1 MSRRAII
8 SDVHSNLVALE
19 AVLADIAAQKV
30 DAIVCLGDIC
40 GYGPEPV
47 ECINLVREKA
57 FWTLKGNHDEA
68 LFVEPRDFGPNARA
82 AIEWQRKVLEPKD
95 SSTDEDIER
104 WEWLKTL
111 PPLRREKNVLFVH
124 ASPRDPIY
132 EYVLREDFHDSGL
145 GPTQRAKDIFAAMD
159 WLCFCGHS
167 HRPGVVAEDY
177 KWWRP
182 SELENGSCV
191 IKPGF
196 KTIVNVGSVGQP
208 RDNLPSA
215 CYVIFDYE
223 EPQDTAR
230 APIGPTGSGTM
241 IQIRKPEEKK
251 GSLEDTRFGEDLQ
264 QARNTAL
271 LKAPRVTFRRVE
283 YDIAE
288 EQARFRKVPEL
299 PENNSLRL
307 SKGL

>member
-1 MSRRAII
+1 MPRRAII
-8 SDVHSNLVALE
+8 SDVHSNLPALE
-19 AVLADIAAQKV
+19 AVLADIEAQKV
-30 DAIVCLGDIC
+30 DGIVCLGDIC

-57 FWTLKGNHDEA
+57 MWTLKGNHDEA
-68 LFVEPRDFGPNARA
+68 LFHEPKDFGPNARA
-82 AIEWQRKVLEPKD
+82 AIEWQRTILQPKD
-95 SSTDEDIER
+95 DSPADVKER
-104 WEWLKTL
+104 WEWLKNL
-111 PPLRREKNVLFVH
+111 PPSRLEKNVLFVH

-145 GPTQRAKDIFAAMD
+145 GPTQRAKDIFQEMD

-182 SELENGSCV
+182 AELENNTSL

-208 RDNLPSA
+208 RDNVSAA

-223 EPQDTAR
+223 EADANRR
-230 APIGPTGSGTM
+230 APVSPKGSGTM
-241 IQIRKPEEKK
+241 IQIKK
-251 GSLEDTRFGEDLQ
+251 TDDPSLEDTRYGDELQ
-264 QARNTAL
+264 QARNTAIL
-271 LKAPRVTFRRVE
+271 RAPRVTFRRVE
-283 YDIAE
+283 YNIPEA
-288 EQARFRKVPEL
+288 QSRFKKVPQL
-299 PENNSLRL
+299 PENNGLRL